1 MQRRRWRRIPG
12 ATPTECNGISTWG
25 KVLTVKSSRIDRSIH
40 TTSRSPPCRGTRSVS
55 TWRKRLAKKLP
66 SKSRPPTSSWATITI
81 TRWIVVA
88 RLTIMLRCKGGTC
101 KLPVTVWMP
110 RERVIFNSAVITTFQ
125 AYLKTETISVTEVT
139 PTTPP
144 RKQRAWPLSTS
155 FASPIYRCKT
165 IISQRLKAPPRRATQ
180 SEVQRKMR
188 LMPSESENKML
199 IIY

>member
-12 ATPTECNGISTWG
+12 ATPTECNGIRTWG
-25 KVLTVKSSRIDRSIH
+25 KVLTVKSSRIDRNIH
-40 TTSRSPPCRGTRSVS
+40 TTSRSPLCRGTRSVS

-66 SKSRPPTSSWATITI
+66 NKSRPPTSSWATITI

-88 RLTIMLRCKGGTC
+88 RLTIMLRCKDGTY

-125 AYLKTETISVTEVT
+125 AYLKTETISKIEVT

-144 RKQRAWPLSTS
+144 RKQRAWLLSTS
-155 FASPIYRCKT
+155 SESPIYRCKT
-165 IISQRLKAPPRRATQ
+165 IISQRQKAPPRRATQ